1 MHAGKLLTIA
11 AAGVIK
17 NKLAAFQPTLDKTQ
31 LLEISGY
38 REPALEPPNTD
49 AYKARP
55 LDGIWATAPYLHNG
69 SVPNLYQLLLPAPR
83 RMPRFNVGHRDF
95 DPVAVG
101 YITDPHP
108 MGFEF
113 QTTDDQGNPIPGNAN
128 TGHSGERFTQIRDR
142 DGKWRDFRDD
152 ERWALVEYL
161 KTLH

>member
-1 MHAGKLLTIA
+1 MCSSDL
-11 AAGVIK
+11 
-17 NKLAAFQPTLDKTQ
+17 FQPPLDGKQQ
-31 LLEISGY
+31 LELTGY
-38 REPALEPPNTD
+38 RDPELDQPNVD

-69 SVPNLYQLLLPAPR
+69 SVPNLYQLLLPADR
-83 RMPRFNVGHRDF
+83 RMTRFNVGHRDF

-108 MGFEF
+108 TGFEF
-113 QTTDDQGNPIPGNAN
+113 RTTDDQGNPIPGNAN
-128 TGHSGERFTQIRDR
+128 SGHSGEYHTQTRDP
-142 DGKWRDFRDD
+142 DGKWRDFGDD